1 MKFADTVRRSLAD
14 LPDTEDLFASYKAL
28 KKSLKRMA
36 PEDGAHADAAGA
48 PPSAQALEAAFLQA
62 ISADVNHLND
72 SYIER
77 EEVAVIRFGEVAA
90 AAAAAAAPG
99 APPGA
104 AAAAR
109 AAAADLHGELLLLL
123 HWSCL
128 AYTGLVKILKKHHKR
143 TGMPLAA
150 PHLRNLLSQPFCS
163 VGVARD
169 LAARAE
175 ALASGGGA
183 AAAGC
188 AAAPAGAGGG
198 TATAG
203 TRRAAAALAVW
214 EELAANAH
222 TPSTVLSG
230 AAAAAVHA

>member
-1 MKFADTVRRSLAD
+1 
-14 LPDTEDLFASYKAL
+14 
-28 KKSLKRMA
+28 
-36 PEDGAHADAAGA
+36 
-48 PPSAQALEAAFLQA
+48 
-62 ISADVNHLND
+62 
-72 SYIER
+72 
-77 EEVAVIRFGEVAA
+77 
-90 AAAAAAAPG
+90 
-99 APPGA
+99 
-104 AAAAR
+104 
-109 AAAADLHGELLLLL
+109 
-123 HWSCL
+123 
-128 AYTGLVKILKKHHKR
+128 VKILKKHHKR

-183 AAAGC
+183 AGGSG
-188 AAAPAGAGGG
+188 AAAPAGAGGAA
-198 TATAG
+198 ATAG